1 MLHVH
6 VVMIFLDIFMHVTLE
21 TELIWAMLIN
31 QNFLGILHIICPLL
45 IFAKI
50 VIYIVSK
57 SMCSF

>member
-31 QNFLGILHIICPLL
+31 QNFFRYTTHHLPFID
-45 IFAKI
+45 FR
-50 VIYIVSK
+50 
-57 SMCSF
+57 